1 MLNVK
6 VNVAVYVNVGA
17 GPVVMANK
25 LHKLNVRKT
34 ARKIKATRN
43 QQVVSWK

>member
-6 VNVAVYVNVGA
+6 VNVAVYVKG
-17 GPVVMANK
+17 GSRPCGNK

-43 QQVVSWK
+43 QQVVAWK